1 MELAGRLHKSMNL
14 DQFIAHAESDVS
26 TVEFDS
32 AAYLRN
38 GLVTN
43 SPFPEQDAHHWEYVR
58 FVGREGQHHFYFRS
72 YKWYENFSATI
83 LERVNDLAFDDNVAS
98 FILTL
103 TTDAKLITRAEYTDA
118 SNDPN
123 WSVFHTISFYPREDV
138 PIWMKSDCILGI
150 HTFPVGTSARVVKQ
164 QMMQPKVTLE
174 DKPMASPKYH
184 DITPIYEEIEVT
196 SFK

>member
-1 MELAGRLHKSMNL
+1 MNL

-58 FVGREGQHHFYFRS
+58 FVGREGNTHFYFRS

-150 HTFPVGTSARVVKQ
+150 HTFPVGTSRPGCQAADDCGCSSFDRYKL
-164 QMMQPKVTLE
+164 K
-174 DKPMASPKYH
+174 
-184 DITPIYEEIEVT
+184 ITTHAHYIFQTWKLLSTTADTIE
-196 SFK
+196 SKE